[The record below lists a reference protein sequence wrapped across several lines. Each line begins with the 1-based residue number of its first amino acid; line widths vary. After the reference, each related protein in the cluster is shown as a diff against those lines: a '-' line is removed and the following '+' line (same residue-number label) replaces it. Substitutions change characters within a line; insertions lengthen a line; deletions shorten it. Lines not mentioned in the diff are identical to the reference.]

1 MNDQQALSIFA
12 ADPEAGLVNGGKYQN
27 SCGFLAKLSSAGNL
41 AFKTMKCVVNPD
53 IDLGTRSG
61 VTRRRQQAKNKNCN
75 AKQCCPTAPKYFISR
90 LHCRQTKRPSG
101 KVPPITTEFGFRAVD
116 LMAVL
121 SPGAICTFPFLGR
134 GARLWHSMGSI
145 RRTLLIAIAKP
156 RPPTSGV
163 FHWPASAKRGI
174 TPAHLRAK
182 NSSTA
187 AS

>member
-12 ADPEAGLVNGGKYQN
+12 ADPEAGLVDGGKYQN

-53 IDLGTRSG
+53 IGPEVASPVEGISPRTRIATQSNAVLPLRNISSLVG
-61 VTRRRQQAKNKNCN
+61 IADKGKGRRERSLQLQQN
-75 AKQCCPTAPKYFISR
+75 
-90 LHCRQTKRPSG
+90 L
-101 KVPPITTEFGFRAVD
+101 GFRAVD

-121 SPGAICTFPFLGR
+121 SPGAICTFPFLCR
-134 GARLWHSMGSI
+134 SARLWHSMGSV
-145 RRTLLIAIAKP
+145 RRTLLISIAKP

-174 TPAHLRAK
+174 PPAHLRAK